1 MHQCGRGLNKW
12 KRDAAFVHWRT
23 HGCILNSRR
32 TIKLDINFHTYL
44 NKSATQAA
52 FFCLNPDWVWQSSNW
67 AWKLT
72 RPAFSVLFNVW
83 TRPEPDTVDVSS
95 CSEFVLPW
103 LLLACLHWYHMSLIW
118 NYYLFSSKGLDVN
131 RSQPI
136 PWKSSLHFFVR
147 SRPGA
152 VGSHQV
158 QVRALISYSLAE
170 ILLPSILRKHSDCP
184 LWTLHCWFSK
194 NLQPLLT
201 IKMKKKKNVWFI
213 SQVAPLFYIFQ
224 TNLVAGSDVSLCFIC
239 EPKSYHWL
247 SVFGHVWLF

>member
-1 MHQCGRGLNKW
+1 MHCPANCLQGSGGDARPLLNIQRDLDINRLVCMHQCGIGLNKW

-136 PWKSSLHFFVR
+136 PWKSSLHFFCPKPARRCRVPSGSGPCSDFIQP
-147 SRPGA
+147 SRNIT
-152 VGSHQV
+152 S
-158 QVRALISYSLAE
+158 
-170 ILLPSILRKHSDCP
+170 
-184 LWTLHCWFSK
+184 
-194 NLQPLLT
+194 
-201 IKMKKKKNVWFI
+201 
-213 SQVAPLFYIFQ
+213 
-224 TNLVAGSDVSLCFIC
+224 
-239 EPKSYHWL
+239 
-247 SVFGHVWLF
+247 